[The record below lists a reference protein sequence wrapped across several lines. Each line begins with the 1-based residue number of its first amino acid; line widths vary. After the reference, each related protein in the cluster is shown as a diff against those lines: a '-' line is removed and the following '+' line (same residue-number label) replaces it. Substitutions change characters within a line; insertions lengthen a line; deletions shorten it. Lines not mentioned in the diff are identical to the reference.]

1 MSVGKTQWGVGG
13 TGNVQQTHTHT
24 HTHSAP
30 MIHRVDGASG
40 KDRTQS

>member
-13 TGNVQQTHTHT
+13 TGNVEQTHTN
-24 HTHSAP
+24 THSAP
-30 MIHRVDGASG
+30 VIHRVDGASG